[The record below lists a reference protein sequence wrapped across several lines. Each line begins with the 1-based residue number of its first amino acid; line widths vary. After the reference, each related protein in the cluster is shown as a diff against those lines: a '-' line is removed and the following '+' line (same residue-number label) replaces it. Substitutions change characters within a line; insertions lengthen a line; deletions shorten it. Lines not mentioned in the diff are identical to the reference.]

1 MLVNLECFIEGTRSR
16 LGKLLSPKLGIV
28 KIVLDAIISGRVSD
42 CFIVPM
48 SLGYDKIIETSSYA
62 NELLGNPKEKES
74 LWYVSQSDWKK
85 STVILLLYIG
95 D

>member
-1 MLVNLECFIEGTRSR
+1 MHNLCFQYHLAYWSMLVNLECFIEGTRSR

-48 SLGYDKIIETSSYA
+48 SLGYDKIIETSRLA
-62 NELLGNPKEKES
+62 
-74 LWYVSQSDWKK
+74 
-85 STVILLLYIG
+85 ILHT
-95 D
+95 